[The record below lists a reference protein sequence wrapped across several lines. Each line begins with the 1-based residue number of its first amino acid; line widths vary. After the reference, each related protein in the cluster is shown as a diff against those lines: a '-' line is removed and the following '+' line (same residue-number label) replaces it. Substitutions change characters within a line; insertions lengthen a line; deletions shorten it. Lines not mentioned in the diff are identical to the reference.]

1 MWANAATLVA
11 ATLAIQLVVI
21 GVGFFIER
29 MKPARP
35 PDTPG
40 FLLNLGYL
48 MPLSLINGALKPLC
62 AAGTTLIVNALG
74 GGLIELPSSGIG
86 MLAGVS
92 CYFLAMDGG
101 EYVFHRAQH
110 RIPALWALHS
120 LHHSDPALSVSTT
133 PRHFW
138 GDPFLKA
145 ITIYS
150 LAGLLFKINAT
161 VIGAYGLFGFYN
173 FFLHM
178 NVRVGFWR
186 WFAWLNSPQT
196 HRLHHSSLPE
206 HRNCNFAQFFMV
218 FDMLGGTYRQPTP
231 NEYPPTGLD
240 SAEFPCKVHGMF
252 LWPWRRQL
260 HLSMHS
266 VTNRPSERRQGAQC
280 DDAQ

>member
-1 MWANAATLVA
+1 MWANAATVVA
-11 ATLAIQLVVI
+11 ATLGIQLVVI

-48 MPLSLINGALKPLC
+48 MPLSLLNGALKPLC
-62 AAGTTLIVNALG
+62 AAGTTFIVNALG
-74 GGLIELPSSGIG
+74 GGFIELPSSGIG
-86 MLAGVS
+86 LLLGIP

-120 LHHSDPALSVSTT
+120 LHHSDPSVNVSTT

-145 ITIYS
+145 ITIYP
-150 LAGLLFKINAT
+150 LVGLLFKANAA
-161 VIGAYGLFGFYN
+161 VIGGYAIFGFYN
-173 FFLHM
+173 YFLHL
-178 NVRVGFWR
+178 NVRVGFGR

-206 HRNCNFAQFFMV
+206 HRDCNFAQFFTV
-218 FDMLGGTYRQPTP
+218 FDVLGGTYRQPTSG
-231 NEYPPTGLD
+231 EYPPTGLD
-240 SAEFPCKVHGMF
+240 SAEIPYKVHGMI

-260 HLSMHS
+260 HLPLQTITYH
-266 VTNRPSERRQGAQC
+266 PPDRRQSTVC
-280 DDAQ
+280 

>member
-1 MWANAATLVA
+1 MWANAATVVVG
-11 ATLAIQLVVI
+11 TLGIQLVVI

-29 MKPARP
+29 MKPAQS
-35 PDTPG
+35 PDAPG
-40 FLLNLGYL
+40 LLLNLCYL
-48 MPLSLINGALKPLC
+48 MPQSLFNGALRPLC

-86 MLAGVS
+86 LVVGIP

-120 LHHSDPALSVSTT
+120 LHHSDPSVNVSTT

-145 ITIYS
+145 ITIYP
-150 LAGLLFKINAT
+150 LVGLLFKANAA
-161 VIGAYGLFGFYN
+161 VIGAYALFGFYN

-178 NVRVGFWR
+178 NVRVGFAS

-196 HRLHHSSLPE
+196 HRLHHSCLPE
-206 HRNCNFAQFFMV
+206 HRDCNFAQFFTV

-231 NEYPPTGLD
+231 DEYPPTGLD
-240 SAEFPCKVHGMF
+240 SAEIPYMVHGML

-260 HLSMHS
+260 RLPVNT
-266 VTNRPSERRQGAQC
+266 VTNRPPNRRQSMV
-280 DDAQ
+280 

>member
-1 MWANAATLVA
+1 MWANAAAAVA
-11 ATLAIQLVVI
+11 ATLGIQLVVI
-21 GVGFFIER
+21 GIGFFFER
-29 MKPARP
+29 MKPAQS

-40 FLLNLGYL
+40 FFLNLGYL
-48 MPLSLINGALKPLC
+48 MPLSLFNGALKPLC

-74 GGLIELPSSGIG
+74 GGLIELPSSGFG
-86 MLAGVS
+86 LLAGIT

-101 EYVFHRAQH
+101 EYLFHRAQH

-120 LHHSDPALSVSTT
+120 LHHSDLAVNVSTT

-150 LAGLLFKINAT
+150 LVGLLFKVNAI
-161 VIGAYGLFGFYN
+161 VMGAYGLFGFYN

-178 NVRVGFWR
+178 NVRVGFGR
-186 WFAWLNSPQT
+186 WSAWLNSPQT

-206 HRNCNFAQFFMV
+206 HRDCNFAQFFMV
-218 FDMLGGTYRQPTP
+218 FDVLGGTYHPP
-231 NEYPPTGLD
+231 KPDEYPPTGLD
-240 SAEFPCKVHGMF
+240 SAEMPCNVRGMF

-260 HLSMHS
+260 HLP
-266 VTNRPSERRQGAQC
+266 VNTITNRAPDRRQSAVR
-280 DDAQ
+280 